1 MGLRKTYPVNQ
12 LRDYSALFMR
22 SEITR
27 ILNEDYS
34 SISMKAQRYDE
45 NLLGKG
51 INYLRY
57 YRYIYKVL
65 GKNYPNEYIYKNEF
79 INQWLRN
86 ELGSTNSLIF
96 SEFRIG
102 KAVADLAMF
111 NGTSKVFEI
120 KTALDKESRLSGQI
134 EEYKKIFNEI
144 YVIIPNTC
152 LEKYIT
158 FEKNIGIISFDSENG
173 NFQMVRKAGVN
184 LIPDK
189 RAIMEV
195 FYTAEYKNIVESYY
209 GFLPKM
215 TDFTQF
221 EICYQYISRIPAD
234 VLNDLFVSTIKRR
247 DINNLFFN
255 KKNSELN
262 QVCLS
267 LNLNKQ
273 QRDTLLCNLQ
283 NTTLNV

>member
-1 MGLRKTYPVNQ
+1 MGLRKTYSINQ
-12 LRDYSALFMR
+12 LRDYSTLFMR

-34 SISMKAQRYDE
+34 SISKKAQRYDE
-45 NLLGKG
+45 NLVGKG
-51 INYLRY
+51 VNYLRY

-86 ELGSTNSLIF
+86 ELGSTNSVIF

-144 YVIIPNTC
+144 YVIIPGTC

-158 FEKNIGIISFDSENG
+158 FEKNIGVISFDSANG
-173 NFQMVRKAGVN
+173 SFRMEKKANINPV
-184 LIPDK
+184 PDK

-195 FYTAEYKNIVESYY
+195 LYTAEYKNIVESYY

-221 EICYQYISRIPAD
+221 EICYQYISRIPGD
-234 VLNDLFVSTIKRR
+234 ILNDLFVSTIKKR

-273 QRDTLLCNLQ
+273 QRDRLLCNLQ

>member
-12 LRDYSALFMR
+12 LRDYSTLFMR

-27 ILNEDYS
+27 ILNKDYS
-34 SISMKAQRYDE
+34 SISKKAQRYDE
-45 NLLGKG
+45 NLVGKG
-51 INYLRY
+51 VNYLRY

-86 ELGSTNSLIF
+86 ELGSTNSVIF

-144 YVIIPNTC
+144 YVIIPSTC

-158 FEKNIGIISFDSENG
+158 FEKNIGIISFDSANG
-173 NFQMVRKAGVN
+173 SFRMERKANINPV
-184 LIPDK
+184 PDK

-195 FYTAEYKNIVESYY
+195 LYTAEYKNIVESYY

-221 EICYQYISRIPAD
+221 EICYRYISRIPAD
-234 VLNDLFVSTIKRR
+234 MLNDLFVSTIKKR

-273 QRDTLLCNLQ
+273 QRDRLLCNLQ